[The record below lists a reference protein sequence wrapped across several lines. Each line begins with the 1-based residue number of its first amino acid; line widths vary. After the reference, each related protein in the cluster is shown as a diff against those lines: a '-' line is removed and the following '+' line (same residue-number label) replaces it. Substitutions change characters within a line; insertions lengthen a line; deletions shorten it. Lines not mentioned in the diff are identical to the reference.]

1 MMYLIKGNENYFI
14 DSKIEEIKSELAKKN
29 KSIKVIS
36 FFEHANF
43 EDIIVAISNIDI
55 FSTNKLIIFK
65 NMDFLNEKTKI
76 NKNIIDM
83 FLLELNNIDEN
94 TEIIFSQ
101 FIEKNDPNFVPSPI
115 FKYIEKK
122 AINFNVKKIDDREV
136 FQFVSKLI
144 SSKGGK
150 IDSYVLHEFLS
161 FLPNDLSLINNEI
174 DKLLIENKNITS
186 SMIIDNNLSLS
197 SNIEWAFSNA
207 LIKYGNI
214 ADIFRKFYEQ
224 LNFGSTG
231 INILEQITRILYDTQ
246 YIYFLKLELDSLE
259 DVAQKSGINIYRV
272 KLLDSFV
279 IKVGYET
286 IKKLIK
292 SLAQLDVD
300 IKKGLIDENLGIKTF
315 MLTLLA

>member
-1 MMYLIKGNENYFI
+1 
-14 DSKIEEIKSELAKKN
+14 
-29 KSIKVIS
+29 
-36 FFEHANF
+36 
-43 EDIIVAISNIDI
+43 
-55 FSTNKLIIFK
+55 
-65 NMDFLNEKTKI
+65 
-76 NKNIIDM
+76 
-83 FLLELNNIDEN
+83 
-94 TEIIFSQ
+94 
-101 FIEKNDPNFVPSPI
+101 
-115 FKYIEKK
+115 
-122 AINFNVKKIDDREV
+122 
-136 FQFVSKLI
+136 
-144 SSKGGK
+144 
-150 IDSYVLHEFLS
+150 
-161 FLPNDLSLINNEI
+161 
-174 DKLLIENKNITS
+174 
-186 SMIIDNNLSLS
+186 
-197 SNIEWAFSNA
+197 

>member
-1 MMYLIKGNENYFI
+1 M
-14 DSKIEEIKSELAKKN
+14 
-29 KSIKVIS
+29 
-36 FFEHANF
+36 
-43 EDIIVAISNIDI
+43 
-55 FSTNKLIIFK
+55 
-65 NMDFLNEKTKI
+65 
-76 NKNIIDM
+76 
-83 FLLELNNIDEN
+83 
-94 TEIIFSQ
+94 
-101 FIEKNDPNFVPSPI
+101 
-115 FKYIEKK
+115 
-122 AINFNVKKIDDREV
+122 